1 MSQPQKPKKFKKDK
15 TKIVNARVSEK
26 LLEAL
31 AMANNNSH
39 KVSLTETITIALKAE
54 LTEIE
59 ESTDIDFLRLV
70 DWKMKIRNL
79 FDNNIKEW
87 LSGDTTSIQAGKAL
101 GHINPYNI
109 DENLPSVFM
118 VPYLRDKKPLKKSS
132 DLMNSIES
140 IDLEGKVAKTACNE
154 LGEFIFVSSPNQENY
169 IHIKGLGK
177 DSTFRTIVAQYLKQ
191 HPQILA
197 YDHCNSEFGG
207 TEALLVRLKPAEEP
221 NFDRVFEAINQEIY
235 RDVSKYNS
243 FEALLTEKER
253 QLKKNWDKAFSSQK
267 SKFNDDMF
275 KDISLE
281 IGDWSNYLSTNE
293 INENV
298 DEEIEQFRSQ
308 QIIAKTQGSTQTLER
323 MKILEAVN
331 TQVNHRGS
339 LCTELVMKDGARL
352 YMKTSAFDPDSSVS
366 VKAKSLIGR
375 RVKTSSWNPIS
386 EPRKWSRQNYFRN
399 VYDLSDF
406 DHLNEVLKSKR
417 NAIIYPSR
425 DNWFKA
431 FKYSSFTDTKVI
443 IIGQDPY
450 HGEGQADGLSFSVP
464 KGMEIP
470 PSLRNIYKELES
482 DYVEFNSPSHGNLAS
497 WAKQGVLLLNSVL
510 TVEKHSP
517 ASHTNI
523 GWEYITDQVIRLLSE
538 NKENLVFILWGLDAN
553 KKIDLINTSKH
564 KVLSASHP
572 SPFSATKSTKDLTKF
587 FGCKHFSQT
596 NDYLKKNN
604 IETIN
609 WSIPK

>member
-1 MSQPQKPKKFKKDK
+1 
-15 TKIVNARVSEK
+15 
-26 LLEAL
+26 
-31 AMANNNSH
+31 
-39 KVSLTETITIALKAE
+39 
-54 LTEIE
+54 
-59 ESTDIDFLRLV
+59 
-70 DWKMKIRNL
+70 
-79 FDNNIKEW
+79 
-87 LSGDTTSIQAGKAL
+87 
-101 GHINPYNI
+101 
-109 DENLPSVFM
+109 
-118 VPYLRDKKPLKKSS
+118 
-132 DLMNSIES
+132 
-140 IDLEGKVAKTACNE
+140 
-154 LGEFIFVSSPNQENY
+154 
-169 IHIKGLGK
+169 
-177 DSTFRTIVAQYLKQ
+177 
-191 HPQILA
+191 
-197 YDHCNSEFGG
+197 
-207 TEALLVRLKPAEEP
+207 
-221 NFDRVFEAINQEIY
+221 
-235 RDVSKYNS
+235 
-243 FEALLTEKER
+243 
-253 QLKKNWDKAFSSQK
+253 
-267 SKFNDDMF
+267 
-275 KDISLE
+275 
-281 IGDWSNYLSTNE
+281 
-293 INENV
+293 
-298 DEEIEQFRSQ
+298 
-308 QIIAKTQGSTQTLER
+308 

-352 YMKTSAFDPDSSVS
+352 YMKTSTFDPDFSVS

-386 EPRKWSRQNYFRN
+386 EPRKWSRQNYFRY

-431 FKYSSFTDTKVI
+431 FKYTSFTDTKVI
-443 IIGQDPY
+443 ILGQDPY

-523 GWEYITDQVIRLLSE
+523 GWEYITDRVIRLLSE

-553 KKIDLINTSKH
+553 KKIDLINTCKH

-587 FGCKHFSQT
+587 FGCRHFSQT